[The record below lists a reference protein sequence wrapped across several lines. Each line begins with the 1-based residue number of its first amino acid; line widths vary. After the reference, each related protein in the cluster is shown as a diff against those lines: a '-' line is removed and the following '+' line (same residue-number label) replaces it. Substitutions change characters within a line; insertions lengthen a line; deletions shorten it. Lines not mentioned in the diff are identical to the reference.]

1 MSDLT
6 EIKNLLKTF
15 LKNEVPKR
23 KKTDTKSK
31 FSSNQSKLNEVNL
44 IDKVYK
50 ETSKKQK
57 NKIEILPKLVKKIRS
72 NQEKLVNKQFE
83 YDYLDDEY
91 SKFIA
96 TNKDIITERE
106 TGHPEIYN
114 RYFNLKK
121 KLTMAKEDIIN
132 MKKENVL
139 LGKKI
144 KDLEKDQGDV
154 SEQIKKKYRQN
165 YFPSINDYDE
175 EIYLRNQEEAFNLGL
190 DKDLDGDG
198 LNNLLRQN
206 GYGIFKL
213 K

>member
-50 ETSKKQK
+50 ETSKKEE
-57 NKIEILPKLVKKIRS
+57 NKLKSLPKFVEKIRS
-72 NQEKLVNKQFE
+72 NQEKIDDKQLQ
-83 YDYLDDEY
+83 YDYLEDEY
-91 SKFIA
+91 LKFMALNDNLI
-96 TNKDIITERE
+96 KDKEYDF
-106 TGHPEIYN
+106 PEIQN

-121 KLTMAKEDIIN
+121 KMNMTKDDIIN
-132 MKKENVL
+132 MKKENTL
-139 LGKKI
+139 LEEKI
-144 KDLEKDQGDV
+144 KDIEKDKGDV
-154 SEQIKKKYRQN
+154 SEQIKKEYREQ
-165 YFPSINDYDE
+165 YFPSINPYE
-175 EIYLRNQEEAFNLGL
+175 EQRILRNQKNAFRLGIN
-190 DKDLDGDG
+190 LDGDG